1 MAWTAEFYGPVLKI
15 MRCMRSD
22 FFNFPYR
29 GAFPSSFCRS
39 GMLRAMCILGA
50 YVGTLLDMGSIVVGS
65 CSVRNEAT
73 RNLLVQVR
81 QLHASDYKDPLV

>member
-1 MAWTAEFYGPVLKI
+1 
-15 MRCMRSD
+15 
-22 FFNFPYR
+22 
-29 GAFPSSFCRS
+29 
-39 GMLRAMCILGA
+39 MLRAMCILGA
-50 YVGTLLDMGSIVVGS
+50 YVGTLLVMGSIVVGS